1 MKIHADFE
9 CGNIRFLKQEGN
21 DVFLTNEMRGTVR
34 DKAYYWAFCIEGAA
48 GMTLNFHL
56 DLEWVGPYGAAV
68 SHDLIDWHWSES
80 SLDGASFSYTFAEN
94 EDKVYFAHDLLYT
107 PSRMNWLFAELGIKP
122 FIVCNTLKGREVPA
136 FKMGDG
142 SRNIIL
148 SSRHHACES
157 PGSWVLEGMIREF
170 AANPINDTNIFVVPM
185 VDFDGVVEGEHG
197 KDRDPHDHNRDYI
210 EGNIYPE
217 VGAIIDYAKD
227 KEITYAI
234 DFHAPSHRIG
244 RSNRVYVVRKF
255 PHFEERNDNFGKLFE
270 ARSGGDAMVYDMK
283 YDVHPNVSWNK
294 DTTPT
299 FSTYFN
305 SRPDCKLAL
314 TLEVTHYGTDDNKV
328 SAERL
333 INTGKAFCRALDDY
347 SKIY

>member
-9 CGNIRFLKQEGN
+9 CGNIRFLKQEEN
-21 DVFLTNEMRGTVR
+21 DIYLTNEMRGTVR
-34 DKAYYWAFCIEGAA
+34 DKAYYWAFCVEGAA
-48 GMTLNFHL
+48 GKTLNFRL
-56 DLEWVGPYGAAV
+56 DREWVGPYGAAV
-68 SHDLIDWHWSES
+68 SHDLINWSWTES
-80 SLDGASFSYTFAEN
+80 SIDGASFSYTFGAD

-107 PSRMNWLFAELGIKP
+107 PSRLNMLMNELGIEP
-122 FIVCNTLKGREVPA
+122 YTVCQSLKGRAVPA
-136 FKMGDG
+136 FKIGNG
-142 SRNIIL
+142 KNNIIL

-157 PGSWVLEGMIREF
+157 PGSWVLEGMIREY
-170 AANPINDTNIFVVPM
+170 ASSPIEDTNIFVVPM
-185 VDFDGVVEGEHG
+185 VDYDGVTEGEQG

-210 EGNIYPE
+210 DDSIYPE
-217 VGAIIDYAKD
+217 VSAIIDYAKD
-227 KEITYAI
+227 KDISYAI

-255 PHFEERNDNFGKLFE
+255 PELESRFDKFSKLFE
-270 ARSGGDAMVYDMK
+270 ARSGGDAMTYDMK
-283 YDVHPNVSWNK
+283 YDVYPNVGWNK

-305 SRPDCKLAL
+305 TRPDCNLAL

-333 INTGKAFCRALDDY
+333 INTGKAFCRALDDFT
-347 SKIY
+347 KA